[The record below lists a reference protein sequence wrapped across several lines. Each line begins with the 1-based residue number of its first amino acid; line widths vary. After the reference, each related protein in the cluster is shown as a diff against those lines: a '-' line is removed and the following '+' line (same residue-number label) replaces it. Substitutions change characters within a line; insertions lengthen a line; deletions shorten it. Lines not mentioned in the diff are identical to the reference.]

1 MKNVILAVALAC
13 AGGVSAQAIHGKIKN
28 CPEEWV
34 KLAYF
39 YGQERLL
46 EDSLHVSKD
55 GTVRFTKDYPPGLY
69 TLVVDEAEYFDLIIP
84 ENGPKETFL
93 TSYPEVANHLTW
105 EEGLENRAFTTFR
118 NRGDQINLLVQE
130 GQMTPENAQGVF
142 AAFEE
147 GWLAENESL
156 DIAHIIRA
164 RNPQPKG
171 IDINTSFRRW
181 TRAYW
186 ENTAVAHP
194 GVVRS
199 PFLQLNYA
207 TYFDKICPQNPDT
220 LSAVI
225 DVLFGL
231 EMDTLVRNFLVAKMT
246 QRFESSKIMGMDKPF
261 VKMVD
266 RFYRNGVAYWESE
279 EAIEKILDKANEL
292 SWNLIGSQ
300 APNFSFT
307 DSKGIKRSLR
317 ETKAPYV
324 LLVFWDA
331 TCSHCKKTMPEVVEF
346 YNANKGKGL
355 EVVAITVETELQE
368 WRAYLAEHN
377 LSWTNGFDN
386 DFSKQTFRHYYYI
399 PTTPTTLLL
408 DSNQTILAKNLK
420 IYDYQQFIN

>member
-1 MKNVILAVALAC
+1 MKSVIIAVALAC
-13 AGGVSAQAIHGKIKN
+13 AGGISAQAIHGKIKN
-28 CPEEWV
+28 CPKEWV

-46 EDSLHVSKD
+46 EDSLQVLKD
-55 GTVRFTKDYPPGLY
+55 GTVRFTKNYPPGLY
-69 TLVVDEAEYFDLIIP
+69 TLVVDEGEYFDLIIP

-93 TSYPEVANHLTW
+93 TRYPELTKNLIW
-105 EEGLENRAFTTFR
+105 EEGLENRAFTAFR

-142 AAFEE
+142 AAFED
-147 GWLAENESL
+147 GWLTDNASL

-164 RNPQPKG
+164 RNPQPEG
-171 IDINTSFRRW
+171 IDINNSFRTW

-194 GVVRS
+194 GVARS

-300 APNFSFT
+300 APNFTFT
-307 DSKGIKRSLR
+307 DSKGLKRTLR
-317 ETKAPYV
+317 EAKAPYV

-331 TCSHCKKTMPEVVEF
+331 TCSHCKKTMPDVVEF
-346 YNANKGKGL
+346 YKANKDKGL

-368 WRAYLAEHN
+368 WRAYLSEHD
-377 LSWTNGFDN
+377 LSWINGFDN

-399 PTTPTTLLL
+399 PTTPTTMLL
-408 DSNQTILAKNLK
+408 DYNQTILAKNLK
-420 IYDYQQFIN
+420 IDDYQQFLN